1 MLVESKQ
8 SPVAKHVPEPRTR
21 TLFDKVRQQREA
33 DTVIESIKL
42 TISKSR
48 QPRMTGG

>member
-8 SPVAKHVPEPRTR
+8 SPVAKHVPEPKIR
-21 TLFDKVRQQREA
+21 TLFDKVRQQRES

-42 TISKSR
+42 NISKSR
-48 QPRMTGG
+48 QPRLTAG